1 MAKFNL
7 NRTVFDKESYVKT
20 IDTSFSELQLPALPI
35 EDTINVE
42 EFFNLYNTIFYDIP
56 IDGDINSHEYI
67 VRTSGDY
74 IGENSSNEEIQIL
87 LDEITSLR
95 EQLLTTQQE
104 LADLQT
110 STSVNTPQ

>member
-7 NRTVFDKESYVKT
+7 NRTVFDKEAYIKT
-20 IDTSFSELQLPALPI
+20 IDTSFSEIQPPSPPI
-35 EDTINVE
+35 ENTISIE

-56 IDGDINSHEYI
+56 VNGDINSHEYI
-67 VRTSGDY
+67 VKTSSDY
-74 IGENSSNEEIQIL
+74 IGEVPANEEIQIL

-95 EQLLTTQQE
+95 EQLLTTQQQ

-110 STSVNTPQ
+110 STAETSTQ